1 MRTLAFIGLGSMGQP
16 MAANL
21 AKEGFAVR
29 SFDLNGT
36 GSSPSVR
43 DAAAG
48 AEVVITML
56 PDGEAVRKAVLEAL
70 PALDSGTVVVD
81 MSSSDPA
88 ATRALGTVLAARGI
102 ELVDAPVSGAVPKA
116 IDGTLT
122 IMAGG
127 NAATLKRITPLLE
140 KMGDRVFH
148 VGPLGAG
155 HAVKALNNY
164 LGAAGTLAGFEALLI
179 ARAYGLDP
187 KPMLEAINASTGRNS
202 ATERKIPQQVLTGAF
217 ASGFRLALMVKDV
230 GIAYRLAREL
240 GIDAPYLREAL
251 KLWRDAERHLPADA
265 DHTRAYEYLKRR
277 SAPARRKPAPSRGAR
292 ARRSSPRRSPRR
304 ST

>member
-1 MRTLAFIGLGSMGQP
+1 MGQP

-88 ATRALGTVLAARGI
+88 ATRALGTMLAARGI

-127 NAATLKRITPLLE
+127 NAATLKR
-140 KMGDRVFH
+140 
-148 VGPLGAG
+148 
-155 HAVKALNNY
+155 
-164 LGAAGTLAGFEALLI
+164 
-179 ARAYGLDP
+179 
-187 KPMLEAINASTGRNS
+187 
-202 ATERKIPQQVLTGAF
+202 
-217 ASGFRLALMVKDV
+217 
-230 GIAYRLAREL
+230 
-240 GIDAPYLREAL
+240 
-251 KLWRDAERHLPADA
+251 
-265 DHTRAYEYLKRR
+265 
-277 SAPARRKPAPSRGAR
+277 
-292 ARRSSPRRSPRR
+292 
-304 ST
+304 

>member
-1 MRTLAFIGLGSMGQP
+1 MGQP

-88 ATRALGTVLAARGI
+88 ATRALGTMLAARGI

-230 GIAYRLAREL
+230 GIAYRLARDL

-292 ARRSSPRRSPRR
+292 ARRSRLRRSPRR

>member
-88 ATRALGTVLAARGI
+88 ATRALGTMLAARGI